1 MKQLHTRYEMEKLIE
16 AANPDKDFVNAVLK
30 AMKNL
35 GTKNMK
41 RVMDAMAAGKY
52 ADAASILGKKKGL
65 SEATDNAKL
74 IKDAIKAMKTA
85 QSKIELMDRE
95 SSKMSPAGITGII
108 ADMIKIRHSLSL
120 AIKSK
125 IA

>member
-1 MKQLHTRYEMEKLIE
+1 MKQLRTRHEMNKMIE
-16 AANPDKDFVNAVLK
+16 
-30 AMKNL
+30 
-35 GTKNMK
+35 
-41 RVMDAMAAGKY
+41 
-52 ADAASILGKKKGL
+52 GL
-65 SEATDNAKL
+65 SEAADNTKL
-74 IKDAIKAMKTA
+74 VKDAIKAMKTA

-120 AIKSK
+120 SLKAK